1 MKGVMTDRGRDME
14 VTKMEITM
22 KRTAYLLA
30 AALLPVSATAQQDP
44 SERLGEVLPPE
55 ISAQVIERVETAR
68 ARELPTQAVAN
79 LALEGVAKGRSAAEV
94 LAAVQLLVGDMGR
107 AQDALRA
114 AGRVP
119 GGGEVEAVTAAMRMG
134 VDGATISE
142 FASLQPSGRT
152 LSVPILVLGGLIA
165 RGLPPNQAL
174 AAVHDRI
181 LAGAGDAALLR
192 DFPQV
197 GRDLGQGLRPD
208 QVGLALAAG
217 FAGVR
222 VPVSGVTVPVG
233 PQNENGR
240 RPGGRGRG
248 PGGN

>member
-1 MKGVMTDRGRDME
+1 
-14 VTKMEITM
+14 M
-22 KRTAYLLA
+22 KRIVYLLA
-30 AALLPVSATAQQDP
+30 AALFPVSAAAQQDP
-44 SERLGEVLPPE
+44 SDRLTEVLPSE
-55 ISAQVIERVETAR
+55 VSEQVLQHIADAR
-68 ARELPTQAVAN
+68 ARDLPTQALAN
-79 LALEGVAKGRSAAEV
+79 FALEGVAKGRSGDEV
-94 LAAVQLLVGDMGR
+94 LAALQLLVGDMGR

-165 RGLPPNQAL
+165 RGLPSKQAL
-174 AAVHDRI
+174 AAVQDRI

-217 FAGVR
+217 FAGFR
-222 VPVSGVTVPVG
+222 VAVSGVSVPVG
-233 PQNENGR
+233 PQNENPR
-240 RPGGRGRG
+240 RPSGRGRG